1 MLHEIQ
7 KSSQNGGKNQ
17 NSSEMKSF
25 MLAKIYERLFVNKES
40 CIIRVHQ
47 VS

>member
-25 MLAKIYERLFVNKES
+25 VLFKIYRELFVNEEI
-40 CIIRVHQ
+40 CIDTKLRV
-47 VS
+47 